1 MTEQERIRVMIVDDH
16 DMLREG
22 LIAFLRV
29 YSNLDLVA
37 EASNGPEAIRRCE
50 ELQPDVVL
58 MDLIMPELDGVETTR
73 RVLEISPRTRVI
85 ALTSFGD
92 DDLVRRA
99 LKAGAISYLLKNVS
113 AEELAEAIEAAYAGK
128 PTLAPEAA
136 QALINTTNEEPAVG
150 HDLTD
155 REMEVLELMVEGLS
169 NPEIADQLVVSRF
182 TVKNHVSNIL
192 SKLGVSSRTE
202 AATLALR
209 EELVRRD

>member
-37 EASNGPEAIRRCE
+37 EASNGREAIRRCE

-58 MDLIMPELDGVETTR
+58 MDLIMPEIDGVETTR
-73 RVLEISPRTRVI
+73 QVLEVSPRTKVI

-136 QALINTTNEEPAVG
+136 QALINTTNEGPSVG

-169 NPEIADQLVVSRF
+169 NPEIAERLVVSRF

-209 EELVRRD
+209 EELVRKD

>member
-1 MTEQERIRVMIVDDH
+1 MTEQEPIRVMIVDDH

-29 YSNLDLVA
+29 YPTLNLVA
-37 EASNGPEAIRRCE
+37 EAASGPEAVRLCQDLR
-50 ELQPDVVL
+50 PDVVL
-58 MDLIMPELDGVETTR
+58 MDLVMPEMDGVETTR
-73 RVLEISPRTRVI
+73 RVQELSPSTRVI

-113 AEELAEAIEAAYAGK
+113 AEELAEAIQAAYVGK

-136 QALINTTNEEPAVG
+136 QALINTTNEGPTVG

-169 NPEIADQLVVSRF
+169 NPDIAEELVVSRF

-209 EELVRRD
+209 EELVRKD

>member
-37 EASNGPEAIRRCE
+37 EASNGREAIRHCE

-58 MDLIMPELDGVETTR
+58 MDLIMPEIDGVETTR
-73 RVLEISPRTRVI
+73 QVLEVSPRTKVI

-113 AEELAEAIEAAYAGK
+113 AEELAEAIEAAYVGK

-136 QALINTTNEEPAVG
+136 QALINTTNEGPSVG

-169 NPEIADQLVVSRF
+169 NPEIAEKLVVSRF

-209 EELVRRD
+209 EELVRKD